1 MSTMGDAAQE
11 SGESRLQFTISFCG
25 VRRSEVGNDCSGAV
39 KQWRD
44 GSDGS
49 EAVERGATAPLHRGV
64 MGDRVAPFVN
74 HALTI

>member
-44 GSDGS
+44 GS
-49 EAVERGATAPLHRGV
+49 EAVECGATAPLHRGV

>member
-1 MSTMGDAAQE
+1 MSTMGDATQE
-11 SGESRLQFTISFCG
+11 SGESRLQFTIPFCG

-44 GSDGS
+44 GS
-49 EAVERGATAPLHRGV
+49 EAVERGAMAPLHRGV
-64 MGDRVAPFVN
+64 MGDKVAPFVN

>member
-25 VRRSEVGNDCSGAV
+25 VRRSEVGNDCSG
-39 KQWRD
+39 
-44 GSDGS
+44 GT
-49 EAVERGATAPLHRGV
+49 AVERGATALLHTGV

>member
-1 MSTMGDAAQE
+1 M
-11 SGESRLQFTISFCG
+11 
-25 VRRSEVGNDCSGAV
+25 
-39 KQWRD
+39 RD
-44 GSDGS
+44 GN